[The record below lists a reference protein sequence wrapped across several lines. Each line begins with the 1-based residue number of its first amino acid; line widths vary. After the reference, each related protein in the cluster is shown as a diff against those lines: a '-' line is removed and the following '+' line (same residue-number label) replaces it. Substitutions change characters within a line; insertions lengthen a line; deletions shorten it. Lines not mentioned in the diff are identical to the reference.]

1 MFLMYVF
8 SIDYAGNSDWVTFDP
23 QKVTYSN
30 KAKWNENA
38 DVLLAQEEY
47 AGVTF
52 YELKTDD
59 LIQVGY
65 PDGMRLYKVTE
76 LQRYTATVPKSVY
89 SGFIGEDGVTLSSAA
104 LVKKLYVPG
113 KLVLQTCYDDSRG
126 RLFVIAER
134 IRIDGGRKLGR

>member
-8 SIDYAGNSDWVTFDP
+8 AIDYAGNSDWVTFDP

-30 KAKWNENA
+30 KAQWNENA

-47 AGVTF
+47 AGTTF
-52 YELKTDD
+52 YELKIDD

-65 PDGMRLYKVTE
+65 PDGMRLYRVTE
-76 LQRYTATVPKSVY
+76 IQRYQATMPKSVY
-89 SGFIGEDGVTLSSAA
+89 SGFIGSDGVTLSSAA
-104 LVKKLYVPG
+104 LVKKLYVPE
-113 KLVLQTCYDDSRG
+113 KLILQTCYDNSRG

-134 IRIDGGRKLGR
+134 IEVWNEWKYK